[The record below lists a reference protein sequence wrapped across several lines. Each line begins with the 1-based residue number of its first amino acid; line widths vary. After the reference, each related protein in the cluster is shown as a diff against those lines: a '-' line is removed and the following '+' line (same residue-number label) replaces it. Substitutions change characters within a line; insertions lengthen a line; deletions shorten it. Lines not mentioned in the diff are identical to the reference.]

1 MSAPMSRPPSSP
13 AASRSTSRPLPGL
26 AASAA
31 GSLPQWLLVAFA
43 LAAMLS
49 GLFGHAPWRGDDLLG
64 IALARELLERW
75 LDPSSS
81 TLALWPQLS
90 GTALGRDG
98 PLMPVL
104 MALLALPVELLSIAV
119 TGHGIGPERFDD
131 LCRLALALCVGLGLW
146 GTWRA
151 TDQLARRREAQPL
164 DPLGLG
170 PTARQ
175 FGHTLGDCALLVAL
189 ACLGAFARWHE
200 AGSAALSFALL
211 AWLLFVVARSPETP
225 HSSALQLGTLLA
237 ALGLTDGPETP
248 LGIALGLILIYTRIY
263 PFQLV
268 QKAVLLPSFAVAGG
282 LLATYTALGLALD
295 PSLTLQWWSEQLSL
309 SPQSPLRAA
318 QVWAWTWWP
327 AWPLLLGLIIQSFR
341 LGHLHHGHL
350 RMPAAILL
358 GLLVPVLAGV
368 SEADAARLLP
378 IAPLAVL
385 GAFGLLSIPR
395 SLVALLDW
403 FAVMLFT
410 ALAAMVWLYW
420 TAFYSEFPASLAQR
434 AALFAPGLSGSQPES
449 LAFLLGV
456 LASGS
461 WLALVLWR
469 IRRTQARLWRPVA
482 LSAGGVTLLWVLM
495 MTLWLPALDLY
506 RGYGRI
512 TQGLRQTLANDSS
525 CIQTLPEDRVSQAI
539 VLAHQIAPLRSS
551 GCRFLLISHDHADT
565 SHLHLTGLA
574 EPVWSET
581 RLQSRSDRERFSLYV
596 LDGSRKN

>member
-1 MSAPMSRPPSSP
+1 MSAPL
-13 AASRSTSRPLPGL
+13 SRPLPGL

-31 GSLPQWLLVAFA
+31 GSLPKWLLVAFA
-43 LAAMLS
+43 LAAVLS

-64 IALARELLERW
+64 IALARELLVLW
-75 LDPSSS
+75 LDPTSASQMP
-81 TLALWPQLS
+81 LWPQLS
-90 GTALGRDG
+90 GSALGREG
-98 PLMPVL
+98 PLMPLL
-104 MALLALPVELLSIAV
+104 MALLALPLEFLSVAL
-119 TGHGIGPERFDD
+119 TGEGISPDRFDD
-131 LCRLALALCVGLGLW
+131 LCRIVLALCVGLGLW

-170 PTARQ
+170 PSATQ
-175 FGHTLGDCALLVAL
+175 FGRTLGDCALLVAL

-211 AWLLFVVARSPETP
+211 AWLLFVVARSPEAPRT
-225 HSSALQLGTLLA
+225 SAIQLGVLLA

-248 LGIALGLILIYTRIY
+248 LGLAIGLALIYARIY

-268 QKAVLLPSFAVAGG
+268 RKAVLMPALALAIGLVA
-282 LLATYTALGLALD
+282 LYSALGLLLD
-295 PSLTLQWWSEQLSL
+295 PVGTLDWWSQQLTL

-327 AWPLLLGLIIQSFR
+327 AWPLLLGLIVQSFR

-350 RMPAAILL
+350 RMPAALLL
-358 GLLVPVLAGV
+358 GLLVTSFLGLGD
-368 SEADAARLLP
+368 ADATRLLP

-395 SLVALLDW
+395 GLVAVLDW
-403 FAVMLFT
+403 FAVVVFS
-410 ALAAMVWLYW
+410 ALAALIWLYW

-434 AALFAPGLSGSQPES
+434 AALFAPGLSGSQPET
-449 LAFLLGV
+449 LGFLLGV

-469 IRRTQARLWRPVA
+469 IRRTQTRLWRPVA
-482 LSAGGVTLLWVLM
+482 LSAGGVTLVWVLM

-512 TQGLRQTLANDSS
+512 ADGLRASVARGS
-525 CIQTLPEDRVSQAI
+525 GCVQTLPQDRVSQAI
-539 VLAHQIAPLRSS
+539 VLAYQIAPLRASD
-551 GCRFLLISHDHADT
+551 CPYLLVAHDHAE
-565 SHLHLTGLA
+565 SSPLHLTGLA
-574 EPVWSET
+574 DPIWSDT
-581 RLQSRSDRERFSLYV
+581 RLQSRPDRERFSLYA
-596 LDGSRKN
+596 LEGSLKN

>member
-1 MSAPMSRPPSSP
+1 MSAPL
-13 AASRSTSRPLPGL
+13 SRPLPGL

-31 GSLPQWLLVAFA
+31 GSLPKWLLVAFA
-43 LAAMLS
+43 LLAVLS
-49 GLFGHAPWRGDDLLG
+49 GLFGHAPWRGDDLIG
-64 IALARELLERW
+64 IALARELLVLW
-75 LDPSSS
+75 LDPASAGSVP
-81 TLALWPQLS
+81 LWPQIS
-90 GTALGRDG
+90 GSALGRDG

-104 MALLALPVELLSIAV
+104 MALLALPFEILSTAL
-119 TGHGIGPERFDD
+119 TGEGISPERFDD
-131 LCRLALALCVGLGLW
+131 LCRIVLALCVGLGLW

-170 PTARQ
+170 PSAAQ
-175 FGHTLGDCALLVAL
+175 FGRTLGDCALLVAL

-211 AWLLFVVARSPETP
+211 AWLLFVVARSPEAPRT
-225 HSSALQLGTLLA
+225 SAMQLGALLA

-248 LGIALGLILIYTRIY
+248 LGLSIGLAVIYARIY

-268 QKAVLLPSFAVAGG
+268 RKTVLLPS
-282 LLATYTALGLALD
+282 LALALGLVALYSTVGLLLD
-295 PSLTLQWWSEQLSL
+295 PSGTLQWWAQQFTL

-327 AWPLLLGLIIQSFR
+327 AWPLLLGLLVQSYR

-350 RMPAAILL
+350 RMPLALLFGLLVTSLL
-358 GLLVPVLAGV
+358 GL
-368 SEADAARLLP
+368 SDTDTTRLLP

-395 SLVALLDW
+395 GLVAVLDW
-403 FAVMLFT
+403 FAVVVFT
-410 ALAAMVWLYW
+410 ALAGLIWLYW

-434 AALFAPGLSGSQPES
+434 AALFAPGLSGSKPET
-449 LAFLLGV
+449 LGFLLGV

-469 IRRTQARLWRPVA
+469 IRRTQTRLWRPVA
-482 LSAGGVTLLWVLM
+482 LSAGGVTLVWVLM

-512 TQGLRQTLANDSS
+512 ADGLRVSVAKGPG
-525 CIQTLPEDRVSQAI
+525 CIQTLPEDRVSQAV
-539 VLAHQIAPLRSS
+539 VLAH
-551 GCRFLLISHDHADT
+551 
-565 SHLHLTGLA
+565 
-574 EPVWSET
+574 
-581 RLQSRSDRERFSLYV
+581 
-596 LDGSRKN
+596 